1 MRVLQI
7 TDFGLSNIMS
17 ASNILR
23 SKCGT
28 PVYMGALAHWCN
40 PPCAESHGGCYAA
53 PEMLQNQPYD
63 QSVDVWA
70 AGILLYIMCA
80 RFCLSKWPVCQPG
93 CLMRIAN
100 AQAERHASV
109 LRGQP

>member
-40 PPCAESHGGCYAA
+40 PPRAESHGGCCAA

-80 RFCLSKWPVCQPG
+80 PLLPIQVAGSRG
-93 CLMRIAN
+93 CLMRTAN